1 MTKCIIIRYVFLSE
15 TSCTKSICLAKLF
28 IHRMANKCIFIDNME
43 LPCFYTETAEQGT
56 HLMCHYKY
64 DLSVF
69 YDWDLLKKFSR
80 ISVSSFSPFDIFCII
95 GSKLH

>member
-15 TSCTKSICLAKLF
+15 TSCTKSTRLAKLF
-28 IHRMANKCIFIDNME
+28 IHRMANKCIFINNME
-43 LPCFYTETAEQGT
+43 LPCFYIETAEYGM

-64 DLSVF
+64 DLSVL
-69 YDWDLLKKFSR
+69 YDLDLLKKIGR
-80 ISVSSFSPFDIFCII
+80 ISVSSFSSFDIFCII